1 MRGTTNMQNI
11 LSILNTCIHF
21 EKYKTKPIDGYME
34 FIKQLKLSAGRNF
47 QFDERLLK
55 YLYFQYS
62 IDKSYFDD

>member
-11 LSILNTCIHF
+11 LPILDTCIHF

-34 FIKQLKLSAGRNF
+34 FIKQLKLSGRDFKFNE
-47 QFDERLLK
+47 QLLK
-55 YLYFQYS
+55 NLYLQYS